1 MEQVKQMEEVE
12 QQVEQM
18 EKIVSIPVESI
29 KVLDRYRK
37 DMGDLTGLAES
48 IKTVGQFVPII
59 VSEGYVLIAGER
71 RLKAHKLINKPTI
84 NAVIRTKDAVLE
96 KIIEITENLER
107 KDFTWQE
114 QVAATDDLHRLL
126 KAQYGDKWSE
136 RKTAE
141 KIGLAN
147 ATVST
152 DLNLADALKISPEL
166 FARCQTK
173 NHALKTLQK
182 LNVEL
187 TMKEIVKRKSNI
199 DYGSKA
205 KNHIFKGDCTKLVA
219 NLPDKIVNAVIS
231 DPFYGVDIS
240 KTKKGDS
247 DIHVGG
253 HIEVY
258 EDNLPLYKETM
269 SSLISQLPRV
279 MTSSSWLLMFC
290 AIQNFYW
297 LKEELEKH
305 GFSCDVIP
313 GIWHRTGN
321 SGQSN
326 NPPTLFGR
334 QYEVFIYGYRGSA
347 SLIKQGQPNVLVY
360 PGTTYKDHP
369 VQKPL
374 TLMEDLIRRFCLP
387 GHIILDPFAGAGTTL
402 VAGMKCGCN
411 PIGFELD
418 ENYYNTCL
426 NNVADCIKKKDAGK
440 LNLVE

>member
-1 MEQVKQMEEVE
+1 MIEEV
-12 QQVEQM
+12 QKDVG
-18 EKIVSIPVESI
+18 EKIIPIPVDSI
-29 KVLDRYRK
+29 KISDRYRQ
-37 DMGDLTGLAES
+37 DMGDLTVLAES
-48 IKTVGQFVPII
+48 IKMVGQLIPII
-59 VSEGYVLIAGER
+59 VTEDYTLIAGER
-71 RLKAHKLINKPTI
+71 RLRAHKLINKPTI
-84 NAVIRTKDAVLE
+84 NAIIRTKDDVLQ

-114 QVAATDDLHRLL
+114 QVTATDDLHRLL

-152 DLNLADALKISPEL
+152 DLNLADALKTSPEL

-173 NHALKTLQK
+173 NHALKTLQR
-182 LNVEL
+182 LNVDL
-187 TMKEIVKRKSNI
+187 TMRELVKRKSNI

-219 NLPDKIVNAVIS
+219 NLPDKIINAVIS

-240 KTKKGDS
+240 KTKRGDS
-247 DIHVGG
+247 NLHVGG

-258 EDNLPLYKETM
+258 EDNLSLYKDTM
-269 SSLISQLPRV
+269 SSLITQLPRV
-279 MTSSSWLLMFC
+279 MASNSWLLMFC
-290 AIQNFYW
+290 AIQHFYW
-297 LKEELEKH
+297 LRDELEKN
-305 GFSCDVIP
+305 GFTCDFIP
-313 GIWHRTGN
+313 GIWHRTGS

-326 NPPTLFGR
+326 NPPVLFGR
-334 QYEVFIYGYRGSA
+334 QYEVFVYGYRDSA
-347 SLIKQGQPNVLVY
+347 SLIKQGQPNVLMY
-360 PGTTYKDHP
+360 PGDTNKDHP

-374 TLMEDLIRRFCLP
+374 ALMEDLIKRFCLP

-402 VAGMKCGCN
+402 VAGMKYGCN

-418 ENYYNTCL
+418 EDYYNICL
-426 NNVADCIKKKDAGK
+426 NNIVDCIKKKDAGK
-440 LNLVE
+440 LNLVK